1 MLSNLF
7 PESDD
12 TLDKTNQSL
21 RSFELVRIK
30 IRMLISILSLIY
42 KYFSSQVSRKS
53 TIQPNLDLQWVDLAL
68 QRGLMTLQMG
78 RMTVRHHFNLSGL
91 TLKLPVLISLPI
103 SRYVSSQIPQ
113 KSTIKPKL
121 GPIWVQ
127 LINFLYPM
135 ALQTGILFHKRL
147 LDYILTE
154 FSGLLDDLMAVCY

>member
-1 MLSNLF
+1 MLVS
-7 PESDD
+7 
-12 TLDKTNQSL
+12 
-21 RSFELVRIK
+21 
-30 IRMLISILSLIY
+30 ISSLIY

-68 QRGLMTLQMG
+68 QRGLMTPQMG

-103 SRYVSSQIPQ
+103 SRYFSSHIPQ

-127 LINFLYPM
+127 LINFLYPTT
-135 ALQTGILFHKRL
+135 LQTGILAHKRL
-147 LDYILTE
+147 TEYILTK
-154 FSGLLDDLMAVCY
+154 FLGLLDALMVLFYWKFCKMVIFS